1 MGLRFEALQGGVHGQ
16 NRSFAL
22 LARNE
27 GMKQA
32 DLARNAH
39 VRPSSVSEVLERL
52 EKSGLIE
59 RRHDQK
65 DRRVL
70 RVYLTD
76 KGRAQNESNSARW
89 YRFVG
94 HLMEPLNEA
103 EKESYLQILQ
113 KLQSQADLLESR
125 LEADA
130 AKEQKQSDEKT
141 RKEGKHR

>member
-1 MGLRFEALQGGVHGQ
+1 MGPRFEALQGGVHGQ
-16 NRSFAL
+16 NRSLAL
-22 LARNE
+22 
-27 GMKQA
+27 
-32 DLARNAH
+32 LARNAH

-59 RRHDQK
+59 RRRDQK

-76 KGRAQNESNSARW
+76 KGSAQNESNSARW

-94 HLMEPLNEA
+94 HLMEPLSEA
-103 EKESYLQILQ
+103 EKESYLQILQILQ

-130 AKEQKQSDEKT
+130 AKERKQ
-141 RKEGKHR
+141 

>member
-1 MGLRFEALQGGVHGQ
+1 M
-16 NRSFAL
+16 AL

-59 RRHDQK
+59 RRRDQK

-76 KGRAQNESNSARW
+76 EGRAQNESDSARW

-94 HLMEPLNEA
+94 HLMEPLSEA

-130 AKEQKQSDEKT
+130 AKEQKQSEQKQ
-141 RKEGKHR
+141 

>member
-16 NRSFAL
+16 NRSLAL

-59 RRHDQK
+59 RRRDQK

-76 KGRAQNESNSARW
+76 KGSAQNESNSARW

-94 HLMEPLNEA
+94 HLMEPLSEA
-103 EKESYLQILQ
+103 EKESYYP
-113 KLQSQADLLESR
+113 AE
-125 LEADA
+125 A
-130 AKEQKQSDEKT
+130 AKPS
-141 RKEGKHR
+141 

>member
-1 MGLRFEALQGGVHGQ
+1 MGPRFEALQGGVHGQ
-16 NRSFAL
+16 NRSLAL
-22 LARNE
+22 
-27 GMKQA
+27 
-32 DLARNAH
+32 LARNAH

-59 RRHDQK
+59 RRRDQK

-76 KGRAQNESNSARW
+76 KGSAQNESNSARW

-94 HLMEPLNEA
+94 HLMEHLSEA

-130 AKEQKQSDEKT
+130 AKERKQ
-141 RKEGKHR
+141 

>member
-16 NRSFAL
+16 NRSLAL

-59 RRHDQK
+59 RRRDQK

-76 KGRAQNESNSARW
+76 KGRAKNESNSARW

-130 AKEQKQSDEKT
+130 AKERKQSEQKQ
-141 RKEGKHR
+141 

>member
-16 NRSFAL
+16 NRSLAL

-59 RRHDQK
+59 RRRDQK
-65 DRRVL
+65 DRQVL

-130 AKEQKQSDEKT
+130 AKERKQSEQKQ
-141 RKEGKHR
+141 

>member
-1 MGLRFEALQGGVHGQ
+1 MGPRFEALQGGVHGQ
-16 NRSFAL
+16 NRSLAL
-22 LARNE
+22 
-27 GMKQA
+27 
-32 DLARNAH
+32 LARNAH

-59 RRHDQK
+59 RRRDQK

-76 KGRAQNESNSARW
+76 KGSAQNESNSARW

-130 AKEQKQSDEKT
+130 AKERKQ
-141 RKEGKHR
+141 

>member
-1 MGLRFEALQGGVHGQ
+1 MGPRFEALQGGVHGQ
-16 NRSFAL
+16 NRSLAL

-59 RRHDQK
+59 RRRDQK

-130 AKEQKQSDEKT
+130 AKERKQSEQKQ
-141 RKEGKHR
+141 

>member
-1 MGLRFEALQGGVHGQ
+1 MGPRFEALQGGVHGQ
-16 NRSFAL
+16 NRSLAL
-22 LARNE
+22 
-27 GMKQA
+27 
-32 DLARNAH
+32 LARNAH

-59 RRHDQK
+59 RRRDQK

-76 KGRAQNESNSARW
+76 KESAQNESNSARW

-94 HLMEPLNEA
+94 HLMEPLSEA

-130 AKEQKQSDEKT
+130 AKERKQ
-141 RKEGKHR
+141 

>member
-1 MGLRFEALQGGVHGQ
+1 MGPRFEARQGGVHGQ
-16 NRSFAL
+16 NRSLAL
-22 LARNE
+22 
-27 GMKQA
+27 
-32 DLARNAH
+32 LARNAH

-59 RRHDQK
+59 RRRDQK

-76 KGRAQNESNSARW
+76 KGSAQNESNSARW

-94 HLMEPLNEA
+94 YLMEPLSEA

-130 AKEQKQSDEKT
+130 AKERKQ
-141 RKEGKHR
+141 

>member
-16 NRSFAL
+16 NRSLAL

-59 RRHDQK
+59 RRRDQK
-65 DRRVL
+65 DRRVP

-130 AKEQKQSDEKT
+130 AKERKQSEQKQ
-141 RKEGKHR
+141 

>member
-1 MGLRFEALQGGVHGQ
+1 MGPRFEALQGGVHGQ
-16 NRSFAL
+16 NRSLAL
-22 LARNE
+22 
-27 GMKQA
+27 
-32 DLARNAH
+32 LARNAH

-59 RRHDQK
+59 RRRDQK

-76 KGRAQNESNSARW
+76 KGSAQNESNSARW

-94 HLMEPLNEA
+94 HLMEPLSEA

-130 AKEQKQSDEKT
+130 AKERKQSEQKQ
-141 RKEGKHR
+141 

>member
-1 MGLRFEALQGGVHGQ
+1 MGPRFEALQGGVHGQ
-16 NRSFAL
+16 NRSLAL
-22 LARNE
+22 
-27 GMKQA
+27 
-32 DLARNAH
+32 LARNAH

-59 RRHDQK
+59 RRRDQK
-65 DRRVL
+65 DRWVL

-76 KGRAQNESNSARW
+76 KGSAQNESNSARW

-94 HLMEPLNEA
+94 HLMEPLSEA

-130 AKEQKQSDEKT
+130 AKERKQ
-141 RKEGKHR
+141 

>member
-1 MGLRFEALQGGVHGQ
+1 MGPRFEALQGGVHGQ
-16 NRSFAL
+16 NRSLAL
-22 LARNE
+22 
-27 GMKQA
+27 
-32 DLARNAH
+32 LARNAH

-59 RRHDQK
+59 RRRDQK

-76 KGRAQNESNSARW
+76 KGHAQNESNSARW

-94 HLMEPLNEA
+94 HLMEPLSEA

-130 AKEQKQSDEKT
+130 AKERKQSEQKQ
-141 RKEGKHR
+141 

>member
-1 MGLRFEALQGGVHGQ
+1 MGPRFEALQGGVHGQ
-16 NRSFAL
+16 NRSLAL
-22 LARNE
+22 
-27 GMKQA
+27 
-32 DLARNAH
+32 LARNAH

-59 RRHDQK
+59 RRRDQK

-76 KGRAQNESNSARW
+76 KESAQNESNSARW

-130 AKEQKQSDEKT
+130 AKERKQSEQKQ
-141 RKEGKHR
+141 

>member
-1 MGLRFEALQGGVHGQ
+1 MGPRFEALQGGVHGQ
-16 NRSFAL
+16 NRSLAL
-22 LARNE
+22 
-27 GMKQA
+27 
-32 DLARNAH
+32 LARNAH

-59 RRHDQK
+59 RRRDQK

-76 KGRAQNESNSARW
+76 KGSAQNESNSARW

-94 HLMEPLNEA
+94 HLMEPLSEA

-130 AKEQKQSDEKT
+130 AKERKQ
-141 RKEGKHR
+141 